1 MSQTPIQ
8 VAWAAGILEGEG
20 CFSIFVRKSAKH
32 DHKSLA
38 IHCEMTDEDVIR
50 KLHAVFNVGTVLERL
65 NTSGRVDRRVRK
77 KTWIW
82 SVQNHEGIHKVCTA
96 VLPHMGSR
104 RKEKIKELLD
114 YVESRTGMG
123 YAEC

>member
-1 MSQTPIQ
+1 MIPTPIQ

-82 SVQNHEGIHKVCTA
+82 SVQNHKGIHEVCTA
-96 VLPHMGSR
+96 VLPHMGIR

-123 YAEC
+123 YAGS